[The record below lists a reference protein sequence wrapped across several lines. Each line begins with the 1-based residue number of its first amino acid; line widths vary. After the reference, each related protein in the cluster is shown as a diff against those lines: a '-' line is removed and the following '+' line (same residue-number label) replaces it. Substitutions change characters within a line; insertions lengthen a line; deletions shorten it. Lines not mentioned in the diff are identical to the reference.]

1 MKLSRQKKKGKEREK
16 NRERN
21 RERKKRQRE
30 MLIMNERNLMKSI
43 KSKEVSSG
51 GRRSRKQI
59 KK

>member
-16 NRERN
+16 IEK
-21 RERKKRQRE
+21 ERE

-51 GRRSRKQI
+51 GQK
-59 KK
+59 